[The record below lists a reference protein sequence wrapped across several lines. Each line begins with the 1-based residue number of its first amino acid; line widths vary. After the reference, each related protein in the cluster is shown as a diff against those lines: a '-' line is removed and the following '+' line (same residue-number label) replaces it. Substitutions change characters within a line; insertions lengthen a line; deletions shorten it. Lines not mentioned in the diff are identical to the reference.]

1 MNESE
6 TVPLGGTMTPSQV
19 RKLKIAIAIMS
30 VLLAVGLILFL
41 VGIYIQAQK
50 LATKLKEREDASAA
64 AISQTPPAN
73 LDLAVTPGAELSA
86 IHADQGRLIL
96 HLRTAGGS
104 EIAIIDLA
112 SGREVQR
119 IRLSPQESP

>member
-41 VGIYIQAQK
+41 VGIYIQAQR
-50 LATKLKEREDASAA
+50 LATKLKEREAASA
-64 AISQTPPAN
+64 AISQAPPAN
-73 LDLAVTPGAELSA
+73 LDLAVKPGAELSV

-96 HLRTAGGS
+96 HLRAAGGS

-119 IRLSPQESP
+119 IRLRPQESP

>member
-50 LATKLKEREDASAA
+50 LATKLKEREGASAA
-64 AISQTPPAN
+64 ISRAPPAN
-73 LDLAVTPGAELSA
+73 LDLTVRPGAELSA

-96 HLRTAGGS
+96 HLRAAGGS

>member
-50 LATKLKEREDASAA
+50 LATKLKEREGASAGV
-64 AISQTPPAN
+64 SQAPPAN
-73 LDLAVTPGAELSA
+73 LDLAVPPGAELSA

-96 HLRTAGGS
+96 HLRAAGGS

>member
-1 MNESE
+1 MNDTE
-6 TVPLGGTMTPSQV
+6 TVPPGGTMTPSQV

-50 LATKLKEREDASAA
+50 LATKLKDRAASPAA
-64 AISQTPPAN
+64 VSRSIPAD
-73 LDLAVTPGAELSA
+73 LDLPIPPGAELSA

-96 HLRTAGGS
+96 HLRAAGRS
-104 EIAIIDLA
+104 ELAIIDLA

-119 IRLSPQESP
+119 IRLTPQE

>member
-30 VLLAVGLILFL
+30 VLLAVGLVLFL

-50 LATKLKEREDASAA
+50 LATKLKEREASAA
-64 AISQTPPAN
+64 AISRAAPAM
-73 LDLAVTPGAELSA
+73 LDLPIPPGAELSA

-96 HLRTAGGS
+96 HLRAAGGS

-119 IRLSPQESP
+119 IRLRRQESP

>member
-30 VLLAVGLILFL
+30 VLLAVGLVLFL

-50 LATKLKEREDASAA
+50 LATKLKEREAASAA
-64 AISQTPPAN
+64 VSQAPPTD

-96 HLRTAGGS
+96 HLRAAGGS
-104 EIAIIDLA
+104 EIAIIDLT